1 MGTSKGYISPS
12 RIQWSNA
19 KRAVGEMIKDTSSEA
34 VIKTASKF
42 ATAMKSDIENSNA
55 TASIVAAASGMLGF
69 IHSAA
74 SSGVNYALKE
84 IGREDLIGKPSSE
97 IWDELL
103 YMYTNEGK
111 DDEDSLALDAL
122 SLATKNLNLD
132 VEHFEEIQSDVFLKE
147 MIVDYICLKFEF
159 HYEEK
164 IGKKKTPL
172 EKKRILEMMKRYI
185 RGNVYEGLSLENI
198 QKINFHKL
206 DGNKYVQESLKEA
219 FTTLEELYM
228 GE

>member
-1 MGTSKGYISPS
+1 MGTSKGYISPT

-19 KRAVGEMIKDTSSEA
+19 KRAVGQMIKDTSSDSVTKA
-34 VIKTASKF
+34 ASKF
-42 ATAMKSDIENSNA
+42 STAMKSDIENGNA
-55 TASIVAAASGMLGF
+55 TASFVAAASGMLGF
-69 IHSAA
+69 IHSA
-74 SSGVNYALKE
+74 SSTGVNDALKE

-103 YMYTNEGK
+103 YMYTDEGK

-132 VEHFEEIQSDVFLKE
+132 IEHFEEIQSDVFLKE

-164 IGKKKTPL
+164 IGKQKRPL
-172 EKKRILEMMKRYI
+172 EKKRILEQMKKYI
-185 RGNVYEGLSLENI
+185 RGNVYESLLLENI